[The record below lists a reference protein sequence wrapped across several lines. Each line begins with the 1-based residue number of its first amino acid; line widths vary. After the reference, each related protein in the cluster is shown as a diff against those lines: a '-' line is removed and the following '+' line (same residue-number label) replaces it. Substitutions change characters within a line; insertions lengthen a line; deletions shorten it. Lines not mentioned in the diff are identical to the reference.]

1 METLL
6 LVLIVSSMNIWCFI
20 SGAKVGQKVVKGE
33 EVQLPNVNPLEAYRE
48 HQAKKEAQ
56 MEQDRLDIIMQNI
69 EGYDGTGANQ
79 EDVPGR

>member
-1 METLL
+1 MEVLL
-6 LVLIVSSMNIWCFI
+6 LITLSLSNIGCFI
-20 SGAKVGQKVVKGE
+20 IGAKVGQAASKGE
-33 EVQLPNVNPLEAYRE
+33 KIETPSVNPMEAVRK
-48 HQAKKEAQ
+48 HQARKEAQ